1 MKPDRLMLAF
11 FDLSVHNVQYL
22 FINNR
27 NIALIYSVIIF
38 EQKKDSA
45 RSGSFQHKLHHR
57 CFHL

>member
-1 MKPDRLMLAF
+1 MKPDRLLFVMLAF

-38 EQKKDSA
+38 EQKKGFCKV
-45 RSGSFQHKLHHR
+45 REL
-57 CFHL
+57 LT